1 MDKLPFE
8 VPRGLR
14 PLIEAVALLVG
25 DADVE
30 SNARDRR
37 IDLDCIDSSPKEPI
51 LTIGSVAVFGS
62 REIKLLMSK
71 DWRRG
76 EGFYLRHFWQVV
88 VNLTAD
94 GNNLC
99 S

>member
-62 REIKLLMSK
+62 REIKLLISK

-76 EGFYLRHFWQVV
+76 RDSIYAISGKSW
-88 VNLTAD
+88 
-94 GNNLC
+94 
-99 S
+99 